1 MGEWGYICASA
12 VVMTVR
18 QCKFYCCVERVRE
31 INKVVDFGLR
41 KSPHAEYNINK
52 LNFFQRRNCCK
63 GSHVV
68 VVSQREP

>member
-41 KSPHAEYNINK
+41 KSPHSEYVINK
-52 LNFFQRRNCCK
+52 FLPAGEMAVRARM
-63 GSHVV
+63 
-68 VVSQREP
+68 